1 LPQCPAQLAA
11 VAVVAPLTTPLT
23 LHLAV
28 ALVLLLLHQV
38 ALMGLRPVVQH
49 LVQAQL
55 VEAVVNLILHPLLT
69 PPLAHNQ
76 PALASVRLASAM
88 SRHLKL
94 SLNLVVAL
102 VHHLLLRRQFAV
114 IQPVKYRLSTL
125 TR

>member
-1 LPQCPAQLAA
+1 M
-11 VAVVAPLTTPLT
+11 AVVAPLTTPLT

-28 ALVLLLLHQV
+28 ALVLLLPHQV

-76 PALASVRLASAM
+76 PALASVRLASP
-88 SRHLKL
+88 HLKL
-94 SLNLVVAL
+94 SLSPVVAL
-102 VHHLLLRRQFAV
+102 VRHHLLLRRQFAV